1 MAVFFEQVEN
11 DFEFSL
17 VLLEGRCCV
26 FVGVVDT
33 FIIVVNAPSLAGVAE
48 HLAHSCASH
57 LYACYYA
64 DKTTLC
70 QFNPSWSRQLR
81 QGMFVASPH

>member
-17 VLLEGRCCV
+17 VLLECCFV

-33 FIIVVNAPSLAGVAE
+33 FIIVVNAPSLAGVAG
-48 HLAHSCASH
+48 A
-57 LYACYYA
+57 
-64 DKTTLC
+64 
-70 QFNPSWSRQLR
+70 
-81 QGMFVASPH
+81 ASPLLCLPSLRLLLCG